1 MNNFRPFSASPA
13 SMALAETGI
22 APFLDADA
30 QPDNTTAKSNT
41 IKRIVLPFDLPF
53 LLVMGSSLLM
63 KGTKH
68 GTASP
73 IKSFELFYL
82 YVKK

>member
-1 MNNFRPFSASPA
+1 MNNFRPFSASPE

-22 APFLDADA
+22 APFLGTDV
-30 QPDNTTAKSNT
+30 QPDNTTAKSNI
-41 IKRIVLPFDLPF
+41 IKRVVLPFDLPF

-68 GTASP
+68 WTASP
-73 IKSFELFYL
+73 NKEF
-82 YVKK
+82 